1 MSEYIMQV
9 AHRGIGTVDGDDE
22 YDASNDEEQKGDG
35 EQKRY
40 ATLFAKPFA
49 EQALVPR
56 PVMPNMEDAEDE
68 EQNGCHNVCRSP
80 LFPYLMGRI
89 LSSHMKSET
98 CYNGRDAD
106 GYQQQV
112 GYALT
117 ATIAPS

>member
-1 MSEYIMQV
+1 M
-9 AHRGIGTVDGDDE
+9 ACRGIGAVDGDYE
-22 YDASNDEEQKGDG
+22 YYACDDEEQKGDG
-35 EQKRY
+35 EQKRD
-40 ATLFAKPFA
+40 ATLFAKPIA
-49 EQALVPR
+49 EQTLVPR
-56 PVMPNMEDAEDE
+56 PMMMDVEDAKDE
-68 EQNGCHNVCRSP
+68 EQDGCHDMCRSP

-117 ATIAPS
+117 ATMAPY